1 MISSKSQKQNN
12 EELVSMNLFRGF
24 AGYGV
29 AICHYIYFFH
39 DIELFQTYSYFFV
52 EFFFILSGFVL
63 CPQIIK
69 VFNNPNLIKIFY
81 YRRWLR
87 TLPAYLLALVI
98 FSIMFKKFD
107 FDTLKF
113 LFLLQNIKNNF
124 VSENYMFI
132 AWSLS
137 IEEYFYLLFPIFIIL
152 FKKKLDIT
160 QIIIL
165 FIIFI
170 LLIKLSSLFAY
181 VSNFQDYRTNTL
193 LRLDSIA
200 LGVLIRIYIHKI
212 NKKQNFILMIT
223 SFLFLL
229 YFFPNI
235 KNFDIRN
242 YFILLLSIQFFSA
255 SMLVLFFHYER
266 ILKDFKEIGKLIS
279 KQTYSIY
286 LFHMIFLYLLKNY
299 ETNGYLKFSIYFGL
313 IFLSSILIYNYFEK
327 PINKVRPEYE

>member
-1 MISSKSQKQNN
+1 
-12 EELVSMNLFRGF
+12 
-24 AGYGV
+24 
-29 AICHYIYFFH
+29 
-39 DIELFQTYSYFFV
+39 
-52 EFFFILSGFVL
+52 
-63 CPQIIK
+63 
-69 VFNNPNLIKIFY
+69 
-81 YRRWLR
+81 
-87 TLPAYLLALVI
+87 
-98 FSIMFKKFD
+98 MFKKFD

-255 SMLVLFFHYER
+255 SMLVLFFS
-266 ILKDFKEIGKLIS
+266 F
-279 KQTYSIY
+279 
-286 LFHMIFLYLLKNY
+286 
-299 ETNGYLKFSIYFGL
+299 
-313 IFLSSILIYNYFEK
+313 
-327 PINKVRPEYE
+327 